1 MAFDSLAAL
10 VPDAGLAR
18 GSAVTADY
26 GSDWSSN
33 AILRGM
39 RGALTPPAAVLWP
52 ASAADVASAL
62 RWASAERVPVVAAGG
77 RSGVSG
83 GTVTVGGEL
92 LIDMRALDQVLEL
105 DQVSGIVHVQAGA
118 LGTDL
123 EAWLQDHGPTLGQ
136 FPPSE
141 APAT

>member
-1 MAFDSLAAL
+1 MAWESLGAL
-10 VPDAGLAR
+10 VPDGGLAT
-18 GSAVTADY
+18 GSEVAADY

-52 ASAADVASAL
+52 ASAADVATAL
-62 RWASAERVPVVAAGG
+62 KWASAENVPVVASGG

-83 GTVTVGGEL
+83 GTVTAGGEL
-92 LIDMRALDQVLEL
+92 LIDMRALDQVLDL

-118 LGTDL
+118 IGTDL
-123 EAWLQDHGPTLGQ
+123 EAGLTDRRHTLGH
-136 FPPSE
+136 FPP
-141 APAT
+141 